1 MFDPGAVVYVNDGS
15 FYQMSLVEHDG
26 QTCKSIGVTAWGS
39 LTVGHHC
46 LESIPAE
53 GLTEGL

>member
-1 MFDPGAVVYVNDGS
+1 
-15 FYQMSLVEHDG
+15 MSLVEHDG

-53 GLTEGL
+53 GFTEGL